1 MLLREFFIDQIEE
14 KQVWARSGKKV
25 VRKYRCAGGKRHGR
39 VVSNI
44 SQCFAPPNIKKR
56 LSLKKTKLRL
66 GKKMARKAR
75 KTKRVNPASRRVQA
89 LNKSGSKRRI

>member
-1 MLLREFFIDQIEE
+1 MLLREFFIDQIDE

-44 SQCFAPPNIKKR
+44 AQCFAPPNIKKR

-75 KTKRVNPASRRVQA
+75 KTKRINPASRRVQA
-89 LNKSGSKRRI
+89 LNKPGSKKRI